1 MEHYLCKEGLIGIN
15 LGKGVKKMDS
25 LEKKLIIEAQ
35 KGDMESFEKLIKEY
49 QKDAYNI
56 AYRMLGN
63 TEDAKDASQE
73 AIIKIYR
80 HIGSFKMKSSF
91 KTWFFRVVT
100 NTCLDYRK
108 KRSRNKVLYL
118 DKEIYSEEGNFQ
130 REIEDSSDGPDEII
144 IKNENTQKLQ
154 KYISEMPEKYATAII
169 LRDVKGFAYSE
180 MVDILDLP
188 EGTVKSRIS
197 RARIMLRDIIANN
210 MEQNNIKTV

>member
-1 MEHYLCKEGLIGIN
+1 MEHYQCKEGLIGIN

-25 LEKKLIIEAQ
+25 HEKKLIIESQ

-49 QKDAYNI
+49 QKGAYNI

-73 AIIKIYR
+73 AMIKIYR
-80 HIGSFKMKSSF
+80 SIGGFRMKSSF

-100 NTCLDYRK
+100 NTCLDYRR

-118 DKEIYSEEGNFQ
+118 DKAVNSEEGSFQ
-130 REIEDSSDGPDEII
+130 REIEDPSDGPEEII
-144 IKNENTQKLQ
+144 IKNENTRTLHG
-154 KYISEMPEKYATAII
+154 YISKMPEKYAMAII
-169 LRDVKGFAYSE
+169 LRDVRGFSYSE
-180 MVDILDLP
+180 MGEILELP

-197 RARIMLRDIIANN
+197 RARIMLKDIIANN
-210 MEQNNIKTV
+210 MEQNDIKTV